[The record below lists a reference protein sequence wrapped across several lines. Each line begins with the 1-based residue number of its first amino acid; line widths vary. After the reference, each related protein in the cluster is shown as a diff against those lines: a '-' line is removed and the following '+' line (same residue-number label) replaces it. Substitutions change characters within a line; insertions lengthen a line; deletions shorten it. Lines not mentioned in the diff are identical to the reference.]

1 LKTVIILNIKIDT
14 ITTPKLKA
22 IWPAQGILQGMEVM
36 VEDTPVEETMSMEE
50 ALTLGEVQPVDVAT
64 QVLTLMA
71 PLQVLTAVVRLQVRH
86 QEPIIEK
93 KMVQTSV
100 VEPF

>member
-1 LKTVIILNIKIDT
+1 
-14 ITTPKLKA
+14 
-22 IWPAQGILQGMEVM
+22 MEVM
-36 VEDTPVEETMSMEE
+36 VEETPVEVTLSTEE
-50 ALTLGEVQPVDVAT
+50 ALVLGEVQLVDVAT
-64 QVLTLMA
+64 QLLTLMA